1 MTEEQRRVR
10 EYILTNA
17 ALPPEYDMF
26 IINASSETSINIFGD
41 LDYIV
46 IHNQEEETQ
55 IQVRGRYRDDLD
67 SLYVLN
73 YDCVPYVP
81 AEFMGVKLF
90 TEDKKRLC
98 EALSLRQDDGKK
110 KAWPSTK
117 EALIEDGYTITEG
130 RQNYKRF
137 AIITR

>member
-73 YDCVPYVP
+73 YDSVPYVP

-98 EALSLRQDDGKK
+98 AFLSLRHKDGKK
-110 KAWPSTK
+110 KAWTATK

-130 RQNYKRF
+130 RQDNKRF
-137 AIITR
+137 VIITR